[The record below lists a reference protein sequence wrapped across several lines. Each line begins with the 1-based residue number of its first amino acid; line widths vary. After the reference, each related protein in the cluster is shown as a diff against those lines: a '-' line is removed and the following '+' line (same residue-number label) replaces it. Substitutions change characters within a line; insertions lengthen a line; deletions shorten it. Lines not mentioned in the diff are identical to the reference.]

1 MRKKPLNVSNRLHA
15 CLLCVLSSAVLMACG
30 GGGGGSESGGTSADA
45 NPPQNVVAPASLS
58 IADAQL
64 IAGRVAS
71 LVGMLGSLS
80 LFAELAHDSFSPFAQ
95 AQETEACELGGS
107 ATRLQSD
114 ADGNRTLSAGDSLGL
129 SANACREEGDGDAV
143 MQVDGRYDISV
154 LSVSGMPYGVGSS
167 WTARNRQTYSGFT
180 VAGAGAYVR
189 LDGVAEVEDTARL
202 HTYRFFDISQSG
214 AVATNRIQLRSGEA
228 TMEVAGA
235 NGATDGG
242 LAVGFKDLVV
252 LTNLSASDKVSMTA
266 SAQAA
271 SSLRF
276 GVDGVVSAGT
286 LVLQLEKARVVMTV
300 IAPNQVRVDLDNN
313 NDGSIDATQTLAWSA
328 LITAAAL

>member
-1 MRKKPLNVSNRLHA
+1 
-15 CLLCVLSSAVLMACG
+15 
-30 GGGGGSESGGTSADA
+30 
-45 NPPQNVVAPASLS
+45 
-58 IADAQL
+58 
-64 IAGRVAS
+64 
-71 LVGMLGSLS
+71 
-80 LFAELAHDSFSPFAQ
+80 
-95 AQETEACELGGS
+95 
-107 ATRLQSD
+107 
-114 ADGNRTLSAGDSLGL
+114 
-129 SANACREEGDGDAV
+129 
-143 MQVDGRYDISV
+143 
-154 LSVSGMPYGVGSS
+154 
-167 WTARNRQTYSGFT
+167 
-180 VAGAGAYVR
+180 
-189 LDGVAEVEDTARL
+189 
-202 HTYRFFDISQSG
+202 
-214 AVATNRIQLRSGEA
+214 
-228 TMEVAGA
+228 MEVAGA